1 MPPGVIARRYC
12 LRMLIRHATPADVP
26 AITAIY
32 NHAILNTIASFWY
45 EPRPEEELARE
56 VAASDEA
63 SYPWLV
69 AERDGPGG
77 QQVVGTAW
85 SKRWNPRT
93 AYDITC
99 EVSVYIA
106 DDAKG
111 QGVGRALY
119 TDLFARLR
127 AIGYRHIIGGISLPN
142 EASVRLHE
150 SMGMKRVAL
159 FPGIGEK
166 FGKAID
172 VGYWQVSY

>member
-1 MPPGVIARRYC
+1 ME
-12 LRMLIRHATPADVP
+12 IRHATPEDAP
-26 AITAIY
+26 AVASIY
-32 NHAILNTIASFWY
+32 NHAILHTIASFWT
-45 EPRPEEELARE
+45 ELRPDEELAQQI
-56 VAASDEA
+56 AGSDE
-63 SYPWLV
+63 STYPWLV
-69 AERDGPGG
+69 AEREESGTR
-77 QQVVGTAW
+77 QVVGTAW

-111 QGVGRALY
+111 QGVGKALY

-127 AIGYRHIIGGISLPN
+127 AIGYKHIIGGISLPN

-166 FGKAID
+166 FGEAID
-172 VGYWQVSY
+172 VGYWQVSEDV

>member
-1 MPPGVIARRYC
+1 MN
-12 LRMLIRHATPADVP
+12 IRHATPADVP

-63 SYPWLV
+63 TYPWLV

-77 QQVVGTAW
+77 QRVVGTAW

-172 VGYWQVSY
+172 VGYWQVTTNES

>member
-1 MPPGVIARRYC
+1 
-12 LRMLIRHATPADVP
+12 MLTRITTPADVP

-142 EASVRLHE
+142 
-150 SMGMKRVAL
+150 AL

-172 VGYWQVSY
+172 VGYWQVTLSQR

>member
-1 MPPGVIARRYC
+1 MN
-12 LRMLIRHATPADVP
+12 IRLATPADVA

-32 NHAILNTIASFWY
+32 NHAILNTIASFWT

-56 VAASDEA
+56 VGASGERT
-63 SYPWLV
+63 YPWLV
-69 AERDGPGG
+69 AQRNG
-77 QQVVGTAW
+77 QVVGTAW

-106 DDAKG
+106 DGAKG
-111 QGVGRALY
+111 QGVGKALY

-127 AIGYRHIIGGISLPN
+127 AIGYKHIIGGISLPN

-166 FGKAID
+166 FGREID
-172 VGYWQVSY
+172 VGYWQVSSK

>member
-1 MPPGVIARRYC
+1 MN
-12 LRMLIRHATPADVP
+12 IRLATPADVP

-32 NHAILNTIASFWY
+32 NHAILNTIASFWT

-56 VAASDEA
+56 VASSGERT
-63 SYPWLV
+63 YPWLV
-69 AERDGPGG
+69 AEREG
-77 QQVVGTAW
+77 QVVGTAW

-93 AYDITC
+93 AYNITC
-99 EVSVYIA
+99 EVSVYIGPE
-106 DDAKG
+106 AKG

-127 AIGYRHIIGGISLPN
+127 ANGYKHIIGGISLPN

-166 FGKAID
+166 FGRAID
-172 VGYWQVSY
+172 VGYWQVTLDVTRSGTMSG